1 MHAESC
7 LSRKL
12 TWLSISCVVQAP
24 SALAKPTLERACQG
38 DDAWSLA
45 AWCALAL
52 TGFMSLCQ
60 QHRQNMVATETA
72 TIAPHDG
79 AMPPSRCAC
88 ARMQLQWRVGVV
100 VGKYGI
106 FSNSRLIE
114 PKTDFGGSLDTDA
127 PWQHLWG
134 LELIN

>member
-1 MHAESC
+1 M
-7 LSRKL
+7 
-12 TWLSISCVVQAP
+12 CVNSP
-24 SALAKPTLERACQG
+24 KE
-38 DDAWSLA
+38 
-45 AWCALAL
+45 
-52 TGFMSLCQ
+52 
-60 QHRQNMVATETA
+60 ATETA
-72 TIAPHDG
+72 KIALHG
-79 AMPPSRCAC
+79 EAMPPGRCAC